1 MTYSIILEAME
12 TPLWLWSSLLLF
24 TLVHFVRC
32 APYICNYLPVYPGDT
47 GQYCEETLNTM
58 TFSYGVSYL
67 DDYLYIQRRKDL
79 VISLKCYVN
88 QYNAIGTGD
97 DG

>member
-1 MTYSIILEAME
+1 ME

-32 APYICNYLPVYPGDT
+32 APYAYDCKNLLDILPRDT

-58 TFSYGVSYL
+58 NFSYGVSYL
-67 DDYLYIQRRKDL
+67 DDYLYTQRRKDL

-97 DG
+97 DGLLKFIA